1 MSPEPGVPLGSGPE
15 EGAADAEPTAVN
27 PPPAAPAGAAAPPPY
42 SPPAQPAGGAAGA
55 PPLAIPGLPLDRP
68 ELHVG
73 AAFVGGLLLAQ
84 VLKRFAR

>member
-1 MSPEPGVPLGSGPE
+1 MTPDPGVPLGSGPE
-15 EGAADAEPTAVN
+15 EAAADAEPTVVT
-27 PPPAAPAGAAAPPPY
+27 PPPAPPAGQAAPPPY
-42 SPPAQPAGGAAGA
+42 TPPAQPASAGA

-73 AAFVGGLLLAQ
+73 AAFLGGVVLAQ

>member
-1 MSPEPGVPLGSGPE
+1 MTSGSVVSNGSGAEVTAP
-15 EGAADAEPTAVN
+15 AAA
-27 PPPAAPAGAAAPPPY
+27 AAPA
-42 SPPAQPAGGAAGA
+42 Q

-73 AAFVGGLLLAQ
+73 AAFVGGLLLAT

>member
-1 MSPEPGVPLGSGPE
+1 MTP
-15 EGAADAEPTAVN
+15 DPT
-27 PPPAAPAGAAAPPPY
+27 
-42 SPPAQPAGGAAGA
+42 PPAQPAFAGP

-73 AAFVGGLLLAQ
+73 AAFLGGVVLAQ

>member
-1 MSPEPGVPLGSGPE
+1 MSRDPGVPLGSGPE
-15 EGAADAEPTAVN
+15 EGAADAEPTTVT
-27 PPPAAPAGAAAPPPY
+27 PPPAPPAGEAAPPPIA
-42 SPPAQPAGGAAGA
+42 PPAPPASAAA

-73 AAFVGGLLLAQ
+73 AAFLGGVVLAQ

>member
-1 MSPEPGVPLGSGPE
+1 MTPEP
-15 EGAADAEPTAVN
+15 
-27 PPPAAPAGAAAPPPY
+27 PPHT
-42 SPPAQPAGGAAGA
+42 PPAQPASASAGA

-73 AAFVGGLLLAQ
+73 AAFLGGVVLAR